1 MQKYKYEA
9 RTVEGAS
16 YKGKMS
22 ASSKDEVIERLLAK
36 KMIIVKIQ
44 EDSGFSLE
52 KLNEINIGGIPMK
65 EKVVFMRQLST
76 MISAGLPLTQALDI
90 LQQQTEN
97 PRFKIILERVYGDVQ
112 GGISLSKA
120 FRKHDDSFDEITISL
135 LQAGED
141 SGNLE
146 RILGRIATEL
156 ESKKALGEKIK
167 SAFTY
172 PIIISVVVIGVV
184 ALLVVVL
191 VPAMKEI
198 YDDFG
203 SDLPWATQMLVDLS
217 DILINYWWAMLLL
230 IGSVVVGL
238 KLYLETEAGINVWHR
253 IILKL
258 PVFGMLTKKIQIT
271 QFTRILG
278 LLLESGLSIIEAL
291 ELTANSLSNVH
302 FRAAVMDTKREVEKG
317 VPMATPL
324 LRSEHFPIVV
334 SQMVAV
340 GEESGEIGHVL
351 EKMTEYYN
359 SEVEV
364 MTANL
369 TTLLEPMILIVMGGV
384 IGFIAF
390 AVYTPMFSL
399 VEVIG

>member
-9 RTVEGAS
+9 RTVEGAP

-22 ASSKDEVIERLLAK
+22 ASSKEEVVERLLAK
-36 KMIIVKIQ
+36 KLIIVKVQ
-44 EDSGFSLE
+44 EDSGLSIE
-52 KLNEINIGGIPMK
+52 KLKEINIGGIPMK

-97 PRFKIILERVYGDVQ
+97 PRFKIILEKVYGDVQ
-112 GGISLSKA
+112 GGLSLSKS

-146 RILGRIATEL
+146 TILGRIATEL
-156 ESKKALGEKIK
+156 ESKKVLGEKIR

-172 PIIISVVVIGVV
+172 PLIILVVVIGIV
-184 ALLVVVL
+184 ALLVIVL

-198 YDDFG
+198 YNDFG
-203 SDLPWATQMLVDLS
+203 SELPWATQMLVDMS
-217 DILINYWWAMLLL
+217 DFLINYWWAMLLF
-230 IGSVVVGL
+230 IGAIVVGL
-238 KLYLETEAGINVWHR
+238 KLYLDTEAGVKVWHKL
-253 IILKL
+253 ILKI
-258 PVFGMLTKKIQIT
+258 PVFGLLTSKIQIT

-302 FRAAVMDTKREVEKG
+302 YRAAVLETKKEVEKG

-324 LRSEHFPIVV
+324 SRSEYFPIVV
-334 SQMVAV
+334 SQMVGV

-351 EKMTEYYN
+351 NKMTDYYN

-364 MTANL
+364 ITTNL
-369 TTLLEPMILIVMGGV
+369 TTLLEPMILIVMGGL

>member
-9 RTVEGAS
+9 RTVEGAP

-22 ASSKDEVIERLLAK
+22 ASSKEEVVERLLAK
-36 KMIIVKIQ
+36 KLIIVKVH
-44 EDSGFSLE
+44 EDSGITLE
-52 KLNEINIGGIPMK
+52 KLKEVNIGGIPMK
-65 EKVVFMRQLST
+65 EKVIFMRQLST

-90 LQQQTEN
+90 LQLQTEN
-97 PRFKIILERVYGDVQ
+97 PRFKIILEKVYGDVQ
-112 GGISLSKA
+112 GGLSLSKS
-120 FRKHDDSFDEITISL
+120 FRKHDDSFDEITLSL
-135 LQAGED
+135 LKAGED

-146 RILGRIATEL
+146 TILGRIATEL
-156 ESKKALGEKIK
+156 ESKKVLGEKIR

-172 PIIISVVVIGVV
+172 PIIILVVVIGIV
-184 ALLVVVL
+184 ALLVIVL

-198 YDDFG
+198 YNDFG
-203 SDLPWATQMLVDLS
+203 SELPWATQMLVDMS
-217 DILINYWWAMLLL
+217 DFLINYWWAMILL
-230 IGSVVVGL
+230 IGGAVVGI
-238 KLYLETEAGINVWHR
+238 KLYLDTEAGVKVWHKV
-253 IILKL
+253 ILKV
-258 PVFGMLTKKIQIT
+258 PVFGLLTSKIQIT

-302 FRAAVMDTKREVEKG
+302 YRAAVLETKKEVEKG

-324 LRSEHFPIVV
+324 SRSEYFPIVV
-334 SQMVAV
+334 SQMVGV

-351 EKMTEYYN
+351 NKMTDYYN
-359 SEVEV
+359 SEVEII
-364 MTANL
+364 TTNL
-369 TTLLEPMILIVMGGV
+369 TTLLEPMILIVMGGL

>member
-1 MQKYKYEA
+1 MQNYKYEA
-9 RTVEGAS
+9 RTVEGAP

-22 ASSKDEVIERLLAK
+22 ASTKNEVVERLLAK

-52 KLNEINIGGIPMK
+52 KLKEINIGGIPMK
-65 EKVVFMRQLST
+65 EKAIFMRQLST
-76 MISAGLPLTQALDI
+76 MISAGLPLTKSLDI

-97 PRFKIILERVYGDVQ
+97 PRFKLILEKVYGDVQ
-112 GGISLSKA
+112 GGTSLSKA
-120 FRKHDDSFDEITISL
+120 FRKYDDSFDEITISL

-146 RILGRIATEL
+146 TILERIATEL
-156 ESKKALGEKIK
+156 ESKKVLGEKIK

-184 ALLVVVL
+184 ALLVMVL

-217 DILINYWWAMLLL
+217 DILINYWWVMLLL
-230 IGSVVVGL
+230 IGVVVVGL
-238 KLYLETEAGINVWHR
+238 KLYLETEGGINVWHK

-258 PVFGMLTKKIQIT
+258 PVFGMLTRKIQIT

-302 FRAAVMDTKREVEKG
+302 FRTAVMNTKKEVEKG

-324 LRSEHFPIVV
+324 SRSEYFPVIV

-351 EKMTEYYN
+351 EKMTDYYN